1 MIGKIFKHIALVT
14 RHKWAVFIH
23 CCKCGI
29 PWRGIVH
36 DLSKFSPTELF
47 ESAKY
52 YHGARSPL
60 AVCREEKG
68 VSMAWLHHKGRNKH
82 HLEYWVDEDCKVP
95 PLVPYKY
102 AVECVCDKLAAT
114 KTYRGKDYQPD
125 MALAHFRR
133 YGNKVHTNERTLAF
147 IDKVF
152 SDLCELG
159 EKAILDKKYMKATY
173 AAICL
178 TTSDTEKEGLS

>member
-1 MIGKIFKHIALVT
+1 MIRRMLKHFLLVMH
-14 RHKWAVFIH
+14 HKRLVFIH
-23 CCKCGI
+23 CAKCGI
-29 PWRGIVH
+29 PWRGLVH
-36 DLSKFSPTELF
+36 DLSKFSPTEFF

-60 AVCREEKG
+60 AVCRETKG
-68 VSMAWLHHKGRNKH
+68 LSMAWLHHKGRNRH

-102 AVECVCDKLAAT
+102 AVECICDKLAAT

-133 YGNKVHTNERTLAF
+133 YGNKVHTNEKTLAF

-152 SDLCELG
+152 SDLCEMG
-159 EKAILDKKYMKATY
+159 EKAILRKDYMKKTY
-173 AAICL
+173 AQICL
-178 TTSDTEKEGLS
+178 EKTNG